1 MPANKADLG
10 AIIVVLER
18 LDGIGKPV
26 GHGVPRCLVQRSRE
40 VSASDFD
47 VAPLLSASDVFDRHF
62 CDAFAVA
69 IDEFYKVSINVVLLK
84 PLVQTHALDDLNRA
98 AADIDRVT
106 PAAKAVRLRSEEHT
120 SELQSLMR
128 ISYAVF
134 CLKKKN

>member
-1 MPANKADLG
+1 M
-10 AIIVVLER
+10 
-18 LDGIGKPV
+18 DGIGKPV

-106 PAAKAVRLRSEEHT
+106 PAAKAVRLLDHRNAH
-120 SELQSLMR
+120 
-128 ISYAVF
+128 AVDRKSTRLNSSHS
-134 CLKKKN
+134 CASRMPYSA